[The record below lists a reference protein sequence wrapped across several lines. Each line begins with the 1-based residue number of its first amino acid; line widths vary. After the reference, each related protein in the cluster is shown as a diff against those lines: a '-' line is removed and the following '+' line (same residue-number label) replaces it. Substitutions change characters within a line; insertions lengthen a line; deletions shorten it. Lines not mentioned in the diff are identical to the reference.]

1 MKKALGIIIL
11 TAFSVGLVAET
22 ACEIHSLATGQAVTA
37 STAIELIV
45 CWGVVLAVFIAS
57 IVSGFRGSARWFGI
71 GVAVSRSDDDDVSD
85 DDSDNENKEESTTP
99 DFGYDGVND
108 GCPLDG
114 SAEEPAAD
122 APESEH

>member
-45 CWGVVLAVFIAS
+45 CWGVVLAVFIAA
-57 IVSGFRGSARWFGI
+57 IVKGFLGSASWLGV
-71 GVAVSRSDDDDVSD
+71 GVAVHHDDSDDDDYYAENASEDEATD
-85 DDSDNENKEESTTP
+85 DVESTGEETTDEETP
-99 DFGYDGVND
+99 SDET
-108 GCPLDG
+108 P
-114 SAEEPAAD
+114 SEEN
-122 APESEH
+122 PENNAQ

>member
-57 IVSGFRGSARWFGI
+57 IVNAFKSRRWFGI
-71 GVAVSRSDDDDVSD
+71 GVSVSTDESEDFPSEEEPTDDEPTDDVENTEEETPSD
-85 DDSDNENKEESTTP
+85 ETPSEENPENNEQ
-99 DFGYDGVND
+99 
-108 GCPLDG
+108 
-114 SAEEPAAD
+114 
-122 APESEH
+122 

>member
-57 IVSGFRGSARWFGI
+57 IVNAFKSRGWFGI
-71 GVAVSRSDDDDVSD
+71 GVSGSTDEPEDFPSEEEPTDDEPTDDVENTEEETPSD
-85 DDSDNENKEESTTP
+85 ETPSEENPENNEQ
-99 DFGYDGVND
+99 
-108 GCPLDG
+108 
-114 SAEEPAAD
+114 
-122 APESEH
+122 

>member
-57 IVSGFRGSARWFGI
+57 IVNAFKSRRWFGI
-71 GVAVSRSDDDDVSD
+71 GVSVSTDEPEDFPSEEEPTDDEPTDDVENTEEETPSD
-85 DDSDNENKEESTTP
+85 ETPSEENPENNEQ
-99 DFGYDGVND
+99 
-108 GCPLDG
+108 
-114 SAEEPAAD
+114 
-122 APESEH
+122 